1 MQSGEIERELE
12 RHHAAAFGWAL
23 ACCSWDAETAEDV
36 LQTAYLA
43 VLTGRARFA
52 GRSGFRTWLFAVIR
66 NTAVGER
73 RRRAVRR
80 LLPLGALDGRRD
92 RQAADAETRLV
103 ASEEVARLR
112 AALARLPRRQRELL
126 HLVFYQELSI
136 AEAARVLGIA
146 VGTARTHYER
156 GKSRMRELLSED
168 EQVWDTRRHEARSR
182 EPLSEEES

>member
-1 MQSGEIERELE
+1 MQIGEIEPELE
-12 RHHAAAFGWAL
+12 RYHAAAFGWAL
-23 ACCSWDAETAEDV
+23 ACCAWDPATAEDV

-43 VLTGRARFA
+43 ILTGRARFA
-52 GRSGFRTWLFAVIR
+52 GRSAFRTWLFAVIR
-66 NTAVGER
+66 NTAAGER

-80 LLPLGALDGRRD
+80 VLPLSALDGRRE

-136 AEAARVLGIA
+136 AEAAEVLGIA

-156 GKSRMRELLSED
+156 GKARMRELLSKED
-168 EQVWDTRRHEARSR
+168 
-182 EPLSEEES
+182 